1 MDAGH
6 VVVPDAH
13 VDANSLTHDVGTL
26 GHDTGTPAHDANV
39 TTQRDT
45 GACSAHCTSSAQCT
59 SACGAVAG
67 GGIRCCDSATSM
79 CFVTHA
85 AMCPAATPDS
95 GSTY

>member
-6 VVVPDAH
+6 VTVPDAH

-26 GHDTGTPAHDANV
+26 GHDTGTPPHDAAR
-39 TTQRDT
+39 TQTDS
-45 GACSAHCTSSAQCT
+45 GACTAHCTSSAQCT

-67 GGIRCCDSATSM
+67 GGIRCCDTATSM

-95 GSTY
+95 GSGY